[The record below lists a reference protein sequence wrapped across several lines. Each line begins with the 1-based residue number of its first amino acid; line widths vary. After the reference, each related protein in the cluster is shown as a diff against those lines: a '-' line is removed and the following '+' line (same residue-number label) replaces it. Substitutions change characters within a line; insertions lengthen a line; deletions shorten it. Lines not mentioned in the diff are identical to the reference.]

1 METKTTTT
9 AAKAAGRKVPQDRR
23 QKQGEAATPEVPDT
37 HFSWT
42 DPDGKVWA
50 STMPVKDV
58 ITPGLVRRNR
68 NNDMSF
74 TMEVLEGLFEDQ
86 PEFFD
91 TVDDSWDAMN
101 AVSNALQETFT
112 TMGTTM
118 GESRGS
124 SA

>member
-1 METKTTTT
+1 MDNKLGIDPLENVLPFAVLGRDPIGDGT
-9 AAKAAGRKVPQDRR
+9 APFID
-23 QKQGEAATPEVPDT
+23 
-37 HFSWT
+37 
-42 DPDGKVWA
+42 
-50 STMPVKDV
+50 
-58 ITPGLVRRNR
+58 L
-68 NNDMSF
+68 
-74 TMEVLEGLFEDQ
+74 
-86 PEFFD
+86 D